1 MYAWL
6 DNNLLWILLKL
17 ITALV
22 SICFIDKYSFIWSL
36 ERTFP
41 GKALISLKLKV
52 YFSGENYSPQHII
65 MIPLLSQ
72 INSQL
77 LILLSGD
84 ACIWV
89 YLAIC
94 ANVSF

>member
-6 DNNLLWILLKL
+6 DNNLMWILLKL

-36 ERTFP
+36 GRTFP

-65 MIPLLSQ
+65 IIQLFSQ
-72 INSQL
+72 INIQL
-77 LILLSGD
+77 
-84 ACIWV
+84 
-89 YLAIC
+89 
-94 ANVSF
+94 